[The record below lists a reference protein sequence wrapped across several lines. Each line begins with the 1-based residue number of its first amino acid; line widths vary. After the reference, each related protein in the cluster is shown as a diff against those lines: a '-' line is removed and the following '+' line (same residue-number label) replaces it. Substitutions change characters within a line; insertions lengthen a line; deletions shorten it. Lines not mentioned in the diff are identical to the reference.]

1 VTLEMGLL
9 AAVAAVAAAVR
20 STWSPCGLSMLSTIT
35 PLAEQGRGYRYRSTA
50 LWFVAGALTGGAILG
65 LGTAMLAGLVDLVD
79 LSPRGALAVGGALA
93 VAAAAIDLGLLGPH
107 IPHHRRQVNELWL
120 GRYRSWVYGAGFGL
134 QIGTGLATY
143 IMTAAVYLTIG
154 LAALTGS
161 PWAAFGVAIIFAGVR
176 AAAIFL
182 SAGLTTPQRLTA
194 FHRRFDALAEP
205 VRRLVIGV
213 ELVIAATVA
222 TAVWGIAGL
231 LGALVVTAVL
241 MGATVLAQGSTQR
254 QPALRSPQRVASS
267 PAGVDPGLASRPV
280 TAVMAQ
286 SSER

>member
-1 VTLEMGLL
+1 VTLEIGLL
-9 AAVAAVAAAVR
+9 AVVAAIAAAVR

-50 LWFVAGALTGGAILG
+50 LWFVAGALTGGLILG
-65 LGTAMLAGLVDLVD
+65 AGTAMLAGLVALVD
-79 LSPRGALAVGGALA
+79 LSARGALVAGGVLA
-93 VAAAAIDLGLLGPH
+93 VAAAAIDLGLLGPS

-161 PWAAFGVAIIFAGVR
+161 AWAAFGIAMVFAGVR

-205 VRRLVIGV
+205 VRRVVIGV
-213 ELVIAATVA
+213 ELVVVATVA
-222 TAVWGIAGL
+222 GVVWGIAGL
-231 LGALVVTAVL
+231 VGALVV
-241 MGATVLAQGSTQR
+241 ATVLVGVTVRAQGSPR
-254 QPALRSPQRVASS
+254 LPALRGSQRVGSS
-267 PAGVDPGLASRPV
+267 PASVATAKRSGASIIG
-280 TAVMAQ
+280 
-286 SSER
+286 